1 MGISQGGD
9 CATNY
14 VRAHRYITAWTGN
27 SCWGNSVNG
36 RKRQWARSVGHGSV
50 VRCTNLENAAPTPG
64 APAVPTPGAPNAA
77 VPTPAPVPTPPPT
90 PAPPFVGVWVR
101 GKQGQNCAT
110 TCGSIEFCDERYWP
124 NSLETFKK
132 VLTKMGD
139 DSCTS
144 FDSGDWNVNPGIYV
158 DYDNTC
164 FWQAGEPGAPRCS
177 YSHYAVARLC
187 PCKGPPPTTAPAPTT
202 TLAVTPPPGTE
213 APPSSRRRRG
223 NRRRR
228 RRRRKSIKKSD
239 IRSSRRRRGNQRRR
253 RRRRSST

>member
-1 MGISQGGD
+1 MD
-9 CATNY
+9 
-14 VRAHRYITAWTGN
+14 H
-27 SCWGNSVNG
+27 
-36 RKRQWARSVGHGSV
+36 
-50 VRCTNLENAAPTPG
+50 
-64 APAVPTPGAPNAA
+64 
-77 VPTPAPVPTPPPT
+77 
-90 PAPPFVGVWVR
+90 
-101 GKQGQNCAT
+101 
-110 TCGSIEFCDERYWP
+110 CDERYWP

-144 FDSGDWNVNPGIYV
+144 FDSGDWMVNPGIYI

-187 PCKGPPPTTAPAPTT
+187 PCKGPPPTPAPMATAPPTTAPELSTPAPTT

-228 RRRRKSIKKSD
+228 RRRTKSSKKSD
-239 IRSSRRRRGNQRRR
+239 IRSLRRRSGNRRRRR
-253 RRRRSST
+253 RRRRST